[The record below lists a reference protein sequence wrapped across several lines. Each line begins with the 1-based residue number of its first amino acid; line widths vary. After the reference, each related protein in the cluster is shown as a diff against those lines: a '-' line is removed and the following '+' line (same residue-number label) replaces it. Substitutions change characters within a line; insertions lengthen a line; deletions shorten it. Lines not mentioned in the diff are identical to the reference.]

1 MRFLRVNAFKIQ
13 YYSRKAIFRFLKR
26 LPSLKRIY
34 LNAFPA
40 THIKPLD
47 TYDYVFRFS
56 SEFLIVILAGIV
68 IINSLIALHG
78 SEDIVDKSYA
88 AKFLSYH
95 PHLNLKL
102 NEKNNTITTKI
113 AGHINF
119 VPLAQAEDF
128 GLSATYLNE
137 VPLEEPEETPSDE
150 QFLVQPKPDTLE
162 SLIAKQIKIYQSQTG
177 DTLASIAKQ
186 NGISVNTL
194 KSANKLTSD
203 TLKPGWY
210 LIILPTDGILHKA
223 KANDTLPDLVK
234 KYGGNLDSIIAYNG
248 LGSAEDIE
256 SDQLI
261 IIPGGKLPETPKP
274 IKKTPRDPSKVRP
287 EGSTKP
293 SYVDNGTGHIF
304 PWGYCTWYVA
314 TRVHVPW
321 GGNAKNWLANA
332 RGFGAVISSTP
343 VVGSIVVTT
352 DNARYG
358 HVAYVERVEEDKI
371 LLSEMNYEKF
381 GKVNNR
387 WLNLSSKTIRGYIY
401 P

>member
-1 MRFLRVNAFKIQ
+1 VNAFKIQ
-13 YYSRKAIFRFLKR
+13 YYTRKAIFRFLKR
-26 LPSLKRIY
+26 LPSLKRVY

-56 SEFLIVILAGIV
+56 AELLVFILALTVV
-68 IINSLIALHG
+68 ISSVFAFNWS
-78 SEDIVDKSYA
+78 DDFVDKSYA
-88 AKFLSYH
+88 SKFLSYH
-95 PHLNLKL
+95 PNLNTKL
-102 NEKNNTITTKI
+102 NEKNNTITTKV
-113 AGHINF
+113 ASHINF

-128 GLSATYLNE
+128 GLSSTYLTE
-137 VPLEEPEETPSDE
+137 VQPEAEPEVSLDE
-150 QFLVQPKPDTLE
+150 EFLIQPKPDTLA
-162 SLIAKQIKIYQSQTG
+162 SLIAKQIKIYQSQAG

-186 NGISVNTL
+186 HGISVQTL
-194 KSANKLTSD
+194 KSANQLTTD

-210 LIILPTDGILHKA
+210 LIILPTDGVLHKA

-234 KYGGNLDSIIAYNG
+234 KYGSNLDNIIAYNG

-256 SDQLI
+256 PDQLI
-261 IIPGGKLPETPKP
+261 IIPGGKLPEAPKP
-274 IKKTPRDPSKVRP
+274 AKRTPRDNSKVKP
-287 EGSTKP
+287 EGSVKP
-293 SYVDNGTGHIF
+293 TYVDNGTGHIF

-314 TRVHVPW
+314 TRTHVPW

-332 RGFGAVISSTP
+332 KGFGAVISHTP
-343 VVGSIVVTT
+343 IVGSIVVTT

-358 HVAYVERVEEDKI
+358 HVAYVEQVEEGRI

-387 WLNLSSKTIRGYIY
+387 WLSTSSKTIRGYIY